1 MDQLIDYIRH
11 YVIEH
16 RDEFE
21 EWLSH
26 GILSTEPSKRT
37 GLKKREKSVL
47 GRF

>member
-21 EWLSH
+21 EWLSQ
-26 GILSTEPSKRT
+26 
-37 GLKKREKSVL
+37 EK
-47 GRF
+47 GDE